1 MTTNVAV
8 NWFEI
13 PATDLDRAEK
23 FYTAVFGGQM
33 LPMNAP
39 GGKMLAF
46 QNDGMP
52 VGALIGAANIKPG
65 DHGPLV
71 YLDAQGDID
80 ARLSAVEASGGSVAL
95 PKTDIGDYGAIAH
108 FIDCEGNRVALHT
121 R

>member
-13 PATDLDRAEK
+13 PATDLDRAER

-33 LPMNAP
+33 LPMQAP
-39 GGKMLAF
+39 DGKMLAF

-52 VGALIGAANIKPG
+52 VGALIGADNNQPG

-80 ARLSAVEASGGSVAL
+80 ARLSAVEAAGGSVAL
-95 PKTDIGDYGAIAH
+95 PRTDIGDYGAIAQ
-108 FIDCEGNRVALHT
+108 FIDSEGNRVALHT